1 MTSILAAFSAHFV
14 WPAVDLGDVGN
25 ISDGDVGLGHLV
37 VVLSL
42 PSTFLILDI
51 INVGDVDD
59 AVKVFFGPIGP
70 FMSDWSKRPLDSTQ
84 HKIAIKR
91 KVIR

>member
-25 ISDGDVGLGHLV
+25 ISDGDIRLGHLV

-42 PSTFLILDI
+42 TSTFLIID
-51 INVGDVDD
+51 NVGDVDD
-59 AVKVFFGPIGP
+59 AVKVFFCAYWPI
-70 FMSDWSKRPLDSTQ
+70 
-84 HKIAIKR
+84 H
-91 KVIR
+91 V

>member
-1 MTSILAAFSAHFV
+1 MTI
-14 WPAVDLGDVGN
+14 
-25 ISDGDVGLGHLV
+25 
-37 VVLSL
+37 
-42 PSTFLILDI
+42 DI
-51 INVGDVDD
+51 VNVGDVDN
-59 AVKVFFGPIGP
+59 AVKVIFGPIGP

>member
-1 MTSILAAFSAHFV
+1 MTSILPAFSAHFV
-14 WPAVDLGDVGN
+14 WPAVDLGDVGD

-42 PSTFLILDI
+42 PSTFLIID
-51 INVGDVDD
+51 NVGDVDD
-59 AVKVFFGPIGP
+59 AVKVFFGPIGS